1 MLKAV
6 LDTNVIVSSVIS
18 KKGAP
23 FLIIHAWQRTHFA
36 LIISENIVRE
46 VQRVLSTP
54 KVKDTFHLTDS
65 RITRFISTLRT
76 NSILV
81 SGRSNIQGIIP
92 DDPSDEMFLAAA
104 MNAGADVIVSGDKHL
119 LNLGKFKS
127 IPILTPRQFLDL
139 LEQEVC
145 K

>member
-1 MLKAV
+1 MLRVV

-23 FLIIHAWQRTHFA
+23 FLLIDGWHESHFA
-36 LIISENIVRE
+36 LIASESIIQE

-54 KVKDTFHLTDS
+54 KVKDTFHLTDA
-65 RITRFISTLRT
+65 RINRFVKALRKD
-76 NSILV
+76 SILV
-81 SGRSNIQGIIP
+81 SGKSNVQGIIP

-104 MNAGADVIVSGDKHL
+104 LDANADVIVSGDKHL
-119 LNLGKFKS
+119 LNLGKFKN

-139 LEQEVC
+139 LGKESN